1 MSYCRT
7 TLVEFNSEK
16 DADEAQA
23 DYSKNAPSEF
33 PEAEILLSTR
43 TGPASAL
50 VTSVYPDEETAKKAT
65 AARNARMEK
74 AAHRMKSTEMH
85 QGDVILKVVR

>member
-43 TGPASAL
+43 TGPASAV
-50 VTSVYPDEETAKKAT
+50 VTSVYPDKETAKKAT

-74 AAHRMKSTEMH
+74 NCTQNEKHRDASRRSDFKS
-85 QGDVILKVVR
+85 G

>member
-1 MSYCRT
+1 MSYWST

-16 DADEAQA
+16 DADEDQA

-43 TGPASAL
+43 TGPAST
-50 VTSVYPDEETAKKAT
+50 VITSVYPDEETAKKAT

-74 AAHRMKSTEMH
+74 TAHRMKNTEMH
-85 QGDVILKVVR
+85 QGEVILKVVR

>member
-16 DADEAQA
+16 DADEARA

-33 PEAEILLSTR
+33 PEAEILLSIR
-43 TGPASAL
+43 TGPASAV
-50 VTSVYPDEETAKKAT
+50 VTSVYPDKETAKKAT

-74 AAHRMKSTEMH
+74 AAHRMKSTEML
-85 QGDVILKVVR
+85 QGEVILKVVR

>member
-33 PEAEILLSTR
+33 PEVEILISNR
-43 TGPASAL
+43 TEPASAL

-74 AAHRMKSTEMH
+74 TAHRIKKHRDAS
-85 QGDVILKVVR
+85 R

>member
-43 TGPASAL
+43 TGPASAV
-50 VTSVYPDEETAKKAT
+50 VTSVYPDKET
-65 AARNARMEK
+65 AARNAYLEK
-74 AAHRMKSTEMH
+74 AAHRMKSTEML
-85 QGDVILKVVR
+85 QGEVILKVVR